1 MSDNMKDY
9 RFDLQKNPKSI
20 IKVIGV
26 GGGGS
31 NAVNHMFSLGIK
43 DVEFVVV
50 NTDAQALKSSPV
62 PLRLQLGANLTEG
75 LGAGANPEQGKNA
88 AIESE
93 DEIRELLA
101 DNTKMVFITAGMGG
115 GTGTGA
121 APVVARVAK
130 ELNIL
135 TVGIVTAPFMFE
147 GRKKMNVA
155 QAGIEALREN
165 CDTVLVI
172 LNDKLREI
180 YGNLAI
186 RTAFSKADDI
196 LSTAARSIA
205 EIITVHQDV
214 NVDFED
220 VKTVM
225 KDAGAAVMGSSTEE
239 GEGRAIRA
247 AGAAISSPLLN
258 NVDIKGAEKIL
269 LSIMSGEDEELSMD
283 ELSEITE
290 YIQEKAGDNA
300 EVIFGQGIDPE
311 LNKAIRVTVIATGF
325 AMDRLEGASNKK
337 IETAKPA
344 EPVSAPAPAPEAS
357 TPAEEVQEEKTMIH
371 LESGKSEKVKEDSVP
386 GGSTF
391 VFSMPKTPAPT
402 PDPEPVSEEKPVA
415 ETPQKSE
422 PTPEPKPAPKR
433 EGLFS
438 FMKPK
443 EESKPEAP
451 KPAQEKIV
459 HDLFEEEEAKKPAAE
474 EETKKE
480 EEPAAP
486 AFANDYYEQMKQKAI
501 QRAHERFEKLKGNR
515 TFNPTPEELKEKMEV
530 PAYQRK
536 NVVLNE
542 PQHSS
547 EPSISKYNLNDDNE
561 ILGNNRFLHDN
572 VD

>member
-9 RFDLQKNPKSI
+9 RFDLHKNPKSI

-31 NAVNHMFSLGIK
+31 NAVNHMFGLGIK

-121 APVVARVAK
+121 APVVARIAK

-147 GRKKMNVA
+147 GKKKMNVA

-269 LSIMSGEDEELSMD
+269 LSIMSGEEEELSMD

-311 LNKAIRVTVIATGF
+311 LGKAIRVTVIATGF
-325 AMDRLEGASNKK
+325 EMDRLAGTKRE
-337 IETAKPA
+337 ETAKAIAAP
-344 EPVSAPAPAPEAS
+344 SPAPVAS
-357 TPAEEVQEEKTMIH
+357 TPVQEVEEEKTVIN
-371 LESGKSEKVKEDSVP
+371 LDSGKSEKVKEEPVAN
-386 GGSTF
+386 GSTF
-391 VFSMPKTPAPT
+391 VFSMPKTPAPS
-402 PDPEPVSEEKPVA
+402 PAPEVKPAA
-415 ETPQKSE
+415 EALKKEE
-422 PTPEPKPAPKR
+422 PTEAPKPAPKK
-433 EGLFS
+433 ESLFS

-443 EESKPEAP
+443 EEVKGEAP

-459 HDLFEEEEAKKPAAE
+459 HDLFEEEDEKKSVE
-474 EETKKE
+474 EPKKE
-480 EEPAAP
+480 EEPATP

-515 TFNPTPEELKEKMEV
+515 AFNPTPEELKEKMEV

-547 EPSISKYNLNDDNE
+547 EPSISKYNLSDDNE

>member
-9 RFDLQKNPKSI
+9 RFELPKNQKSI

-31 NAVNHMFSLGIK
+31 NAVNHMYAQGIK

-75 LGAGANPEQGKNA
+75 LGAGANPEQGRNA
-88 AIESE
+88 ALESQ

-121 APVVARVAK
+121 APVVAKIAK

-147 GRKKMNVA
+147 GKKKMAVA
-155 QAGIEALREN
+155 QAGIESLREN

-196 LSTAARSIA
+196 LTTAAKSIA
-205 EIITVHQDV
+205 EIITIHQDV

-220 VKTVM
+220 VKAVM

-258 NVDIKGAEKIL
+258 NVDIKGAKKIL
-269 LSIMSGEDEELSMD
+269 LSIMSGEEEELSMD

-290 YIQEKAGDNA
+290 YIQEKAGENA
-300 EVIFGQGIDPE
+300 ELIFGQGIDQE
-311 LNKAIRVTVIATGF
+311 LGKAIRVTVIATGF
-325 AMDRLEGASNKK
+325 EMDKLSEKTRDSEISTSVSVFANPSANTPIANPEMEKTVINLDSGKSQKVKEEPISGGATFTFNIPKAPTTASMKP
-337 IETAKPA
+337 IED
-344 EPVSAPAPAPEAS
+344 EHEEFVFRVNPVHEDHVVAS
-357 TPAEEVQEEKTMIH
+357 HEIEQEEKIVFK
-371 LESGKSEKVKEDSVP
+371 LEDVSEKKSEVL
-386 GGSTF
+386 
-391 VFSMPKTPAPT
+391 PKKT
-402 PDPEPVSEEKPVA
+402 EPV
-415 ETPQKSE
+415 PQ
-422 PTPEPKPAPKR
+422 
-433 EGLFS
+433 L
-438 FMKPK
+438 
-443 EESKPEAP
+443 
-451 KPAQEKIV
+451 
-459 HDLFEEEEAKKPAAE
+459 
-474 EETKKE
+474 
-480 EEPAAP
+480 
-486 AFANDYYEQMKQKAI
+486 FANDYYEQMKQKAI

-515 TFNPTPEELKEKMEV
+515 AFNPSPEELKEKMTV

-536 NVVLNE
+536 NIVLNE

-547 EPSISKYNLNDDNE
+547 EPSISKYNLSDENE

>member
-9 RFDLQKNPKSI
+9 RFDLPKNQKSI

-31 NAVNHMFSLGIK
+31 NAVNHMYGLGIK

-75 LGAGANPEQGKNA
+75 LGAGANPEQGKCA
-88 AIESE
+88 ALESE
-93 DEIRELLA
+93 EEIRELLA

-121 APVVARVAK
+121 APIVAKIAK

-147 GRKKMNVA
+147 GKKKMAVA
-155 QAGIEALREN
+155 QAGIESLREN

-205 EIITVHQDV
+205 EIITIHQDV

-225 KDAGAAVMGSSTEE
+225 KDAGAAVMGSATEE

-247 AGAAISSPLLN
+247 AGSAISSPLLN
-258 NVDIKGAEKIL
+258 NVDIKGAQKIL
-269 LSIMSGEDEELSMD
+269 LSIMSGEEEELSMD
-283 ELSEITE
+283 ELSDITE

-311 LNKAIRVTVIATGF
+311 LGRAIRVTVIATGF
-325 AMDRLEGASNKK
+325 EMDRLANVPRT
-337 IETAKPA
+337 TATA
-344 EPVSAPAPAPEAS
+344 APVSAFFNPVTPTPVPSPAPEQ
-357 TPAEEVQEEKTMIH
+357 VKTVID
-371 LESGKSEKVKEDSVP
+371 LDSGKSAQVKEEP
-386 GGSTF
+386 LAEGTTF
-391 VFSMPKTPAPT
+391 TFTFPKTPVAVAT
-402 PDPEPVSEEKPVA
+402 PDLAQEK
-415 ETPQKSE
+415 ED
-422 PTPEPKPAPKR
+422 
-433 EGLFS
+433 LFS
-438 FMKPK
+438 FDIQPV
-443 EESKPEAP
+443 EEGPVLEEPIEAE
-451 KPAQEKIV
+451 EKIV
-459 HDLFEEEEAKKPAAE
+459 HELYQEPTAAPM
-474 EETKKE
+474 ET
-480 EEPAAP
+480 EEPQQPIAP
-486 AFANDYYEQMKQKAI
+486 AFATDYYEQMKMKAI
-501 QRAHERFEKLKGNR
+501 QRAHERFEKLKGGR
-515 TFNPTPEELKEKMEV
+515 ALTTASDDLTEKMVV

-536 NVVLNE
+536 NVILNE

-547 EPSISKYNLNDDNE
+547 ESNLSRFNLNEENE

>member
-1 MSDNMKDY
+1 MKDY
-9 RFDLQKNPKSI
+9 RFDLPKNSKSI

-31 NAVNHMFSLGIK
+31 NAVNHMFSQGIK

-88 AIESE
+88 ALESE
-93 DEIRELLA
+93 AEIRELLA

-121 APVVARVAK
+121 APVVARIAK

-147 GRKKMNVA
+147 GKKKMNVA
-155 QAGIEALREN
+155 QQGIESLREN

-205 EIITVHQDV
+205 EIITIHQDV

-225 KDAGAAVMGSSTEE
+225 KNAGAAVMGSSTEE

-258 NVDIKGAEKIL
+258 NVDIRGAEKIL

-300 EVIFGQGIDPE
+300 EVIFGQGIDPD
-311 LNKAIRVTVIATGF
+311 LGKGIRVTVIATGF
-325 AMDRLEGASNKK
+325 EMDRLAG
-337 IETAKPA
+337 TARKEMLKA
-344 EPVSAPAPAPEAS
+344 AQPAPTFTLPEFKAPVDE
-357 TPAEEVQEEKTMIH
+357 PQVEKTLIN
-371 LESGKSEKVKEDSVP
+371 LNSGKSKIVKEEAIDED
-386 GGSTF
+386 STF
-391 VFSMPKTPAPT
+391 VFSFPKAMN
-402 PDPEPVSEEKPVA
+402 
-415 ETPQKSE
+415 
-422 PTPEPKPAPKR
+422 PKPAMTPEVETPK
-433 EGLFS
+433 EKAFS
-438 FMKPK
+438 FEVKK
-443 EESKPEAP
+443 EKIEEA
-451 KPAQEKIV
+451 AEKIV
-459 HDLFEEEEAKKPAAE
+459 HDLFEE
-474 EETKKE
+474 KE
-480 EEPAAP
+480 EEQKPAEKLEKVNEP
-486 AFANDYYEQMKQKAI
+486 ATMGFANDYYEQMKQKAI

-515 TFNPTPEELKEKMEV
+515 TFNPTPDELKEKLEV

-547 EPSISKYNLNDDNE
+547 EPSISKYNLSDENE

>member
-9 RFDLQKNPKSI
+9 RFDLPKNSKSI

-75 LGAGANPEQGKNA
+75 LGAGANPEQGRNA
-88 AIESE
+88 ALESE

-121 APVVARVAK
+121 APVVARIAR

-147 GRKKMNVA
+147 GKKKMNVA
-155 QAGIEALREN
+155 QQGIESLREN

-269 LSIMSGEDEELSMD
+269 LSIMSGEEEELSMD

-311 LNKAIRVTVIATGF
+311 LGKAIRVTVIATGF
-325 AMDRLEGASNKK
+325 EMDRLSGSSAR
-337 IETAKPA
+337 PA
-344 EPVSAPAPAPEAS
+344 TTTTKQVTSAF
-357 TPAEEVQEEKTMIH
+357 TPGTPRHIMLKESLDEKTLIN
-371 LESGKSEKVKEDSVP
+371 LNSGKSEKVKEDMVEE
-386 GGSTF
+386 GSSF
-391 VFSMPKTPAPT
+391 AFSFPKSFAPK
-402 PDPEPVSEEKPVA
+402 PIPVSETPVEKI
-415 ETPQKSE
+415 EEK
-422 PTPEPKPAPKR
+422 
-433 EGLFS
+433 
-438 FMKPK
+438 K
-443 EESKPEAP
+443 EEVNQQFIFP
-451 KPAQEKIV
+451 EKIV
-459 HDLFEEEEAKKPAAE
+459 HSLVSESGEEKGVAPNKKV
-474 EETKKE
+474 
-480 EEPAAP
+480 EPAAP
-486 AFANDYYEQMKQKAI
+486 ALANDYYEQMKQKAI
-501 QRAHERFEKLKGNR
+501 QRAHERFEKLKGSRNL
-515 TFNPTPEELKEKMEV
+515 NPTAEELKEKLEV

-542 PQHSS
+542 AQHSS
-547 EPSISKYNLNDDNE
+547 EPSISKYNLSDDNE

>member
-1 MSDNMKDY
+1 MKDY
-9 RFDLQKNPKSI
+9 RFDLPRNQKSI

-31 NAVNHMFSLGIK
+31 NAVNHMYSMGIK

-75 LGAGANPEQGKNA
+75 LGAGANPEQGKSA
-88 AIESE
+88 ALESQ

-121 APVVARVAK
+121 APVIAKIARD
-130 ELNIL
+130 LNIL

-147 GRKKMNVA
+147 GKKKMAVA

-186 RTAFSKADDI
+186 RTAFGKADDI
-196 LSTAARSIA
+196 LTTAAKSIA
-205 EIITVHQDV
+205 EIITIHQDV

-300 EVIFGQGIDPE
+300 EVIFGQGIDPD
-311 LNKAIRVTVIATGF
+311 LGKAIRVTVIATGF
-325 AMDRLEGASNKK
+325 EMDRLSGVPR
-337 IETAKPA
+337 KPK
-344 EPVSAPAPAPEAS
+344 VTVAPMAFPPAIPFMVTPEA
-357 TPAEEVQEEKTMIH
+357 EQEVVKTLIN
-371 LESGKSEKVKEDSVP
+371 LESGKSQKVTEDSISH
-386 GGSTF
+386 GATF
-391 VFSMPKTPAPT
+391 VFSLPKTPIANPT
-402 PDPEPVSEEKPVA
+402 PQEAPKADSFSFDIKPIEESRPVA
-415 ETPQKSE
+415 EPVAEPSE
-422 PTPEPKPAPKR
+422 R
-433 EGLFS
+433 
-438 FMKPK
+438 
-443 EESKPEAP
+443 
-451 KPAQEKIV
+451 IV
-459 HDLFEEEEAKKPAAE
+459 HNLFEEEGDKKVAKLP
-474 EETKKE
+474 KE
-480 EEPAAP
+480 SEPAVP

-501 QRAHERFEKLKGNR
+501 QRAHERFEKLKGGR
-515 TFNPTPEELKEKMEV
+515 QVNPTHEELKEKMDV

-536 NVVLNE
+536 QVVLQE

-547 EPSISKYNLNDDNE
+547 EPSISKYNLSDENE

>member
-9 RFDLQKNPKSI
+9 RFDLPKNQKSI

-31 NAVNHMFSLGIK
+31 NAVNHMYGLGIK

-75 LGAGANPEQGKNA
+75 LGAGANPEQGKCA
-88 AIESE
+88 ALESE
-93 DEIRELLA
+93 EEIRELLA

-121 APVVARVAK
+121 APIVAKIAK

-147 GRKKMNVA
+147 GKKKMAVA
-155 QAGIEALREN
+155 QAGIESLREN

-205 EIITVHQDV
+205 EIITIHQDV

-225 KDAGAAVMGSSTEE
+225 KDAGAAVMGSATEE

-247 AGAAISSPLLN
+247 AGSAISSPLLN
-258 NVDIKGAEKIL
+258 NVDIKGAQKIL
-269 LSIMSGEDEELSMD
+269 LSIMSGEEEELSMD
-283 ELSEITE
+283 ELSDITE

-311 LNKAIRVTVIATGF
+311 LGRAIRVTVIATGF
-325 AMDRLEGASNKK
+325 EMDRLANVPLTK
-337 IETAKPA
+337 ETTA
-344 EPVSAPAPAPEAS
+344 PVSAFSTPVAAAPVPTPAPAPEQ
-357 TPAEEVQEEKTMIH
+357 VKTVID
-371 LESGKSEKVKEDSVP
+371 LDSGKSAQVKEEP
-386 GGSTF
+386 IAEGSTF
-391 VFSMPKTPAPT
+391 TFSFPKAPVAVVTPVV
-402 PDPEPVSEEKPVA
+402 EEEEKEELFSFDLQPVA
-415 ETPQKSE
+415 E
-422 PTPEPKPAPKR
+422 APVV
-433 EGLFS
+433 
-438 FMKPK
+438 
-443 EESKPEAP
+443 EESQQVE
-451 KPAQEKIV
+451 EKVV
-459 HDLFEEEEAKKPAAE
+459 HDLYQEEEAPVA
-474 EETKKE
+474 
-480 EEPAAP
+480 AAP
-486 AFANDYYEQMKQKAI
+486 VESDEPQQPSAPVFATDYYEQMKMKAI
-501 QRAHERFEKLKGNR
+501 QRAHERFEKLKGGR
-515 TFNPTPEELKEKMEV
+515 ALTTASDDLTEKMVV

-536 NVVLNE
+536 NVILNE

-547 EPSISKYNLNDDNE
+547 ESSLSRFNLNEENE

>member
-9 RFDLQKNPKSI
+9 RFDLPKNQKSI

-31 NAVNHMFSLGIK
+31 NAVNHMYNQGIK

-88 AIESE
+88 ALESQE
-93 DEIRELLA
+93 EIRELLA

-121 APVVARVAK
+121 APVLAKIAK

-147 GRKKMNVA
+147 GRKKMAVA

-186 RTAFSKADDI
+186 RTAFGKADDI
-196 LSTAARSIA
+196 LTTAAKSIA
-205 EIITVHQDV
+205 EIITIHQDV

-311 LNKAIRVTVIATGF
+311 LGKAIRVTVIATGF
-325 AMDRLEGASNKK
+325 EMDKLDGTPA
-337 IETAKPA
+337 AKPKA
-344 EPVSAPAPAPEAS
+344 QIEPTPAPVVKDIKP
-357 TPAEEVQEEKTMIH
+357 TEEEDELKTVIN
-371 LESGKSEKVKEDSVP
+371 LESGKSEKVKEEP
-386 GGSTF
+386 IAGSTF
-391 VFSMPKTPAPT
+391 VFSKPNKPVEEPK
-402 PDPEPVSEEKPVA
+402 EEEKEEPRQ
-415 ETPQKSE
+415 ETFRFDLPKA
-422 PTPEPKPAPKR
+422 TPEQ
-433 EGLFS
+433 
-438 FMKPK
+438 PK
-443 EESKPEAP
+443 EEST
-451 KPAQEKIV
+451 PASERIV
-459 HDLFEEEEAKKPAAE
+459 HDLYEEEDEPKNEVKAE
-474 EETKKE
+474 EENAD
-480 EEPAAP
+480 PAKP
-486 AFANDYYEQMKQKAI
+486 VYANDFYEQMKQK
-501 QRAHERFEKLKGNR
+501 
-515 TFNPTPEELKEKMEV
+515 
-530 PAYQRK
+530 
-536 NVVLNE
+536 
-542 PQHSS
+542 
-547 EPSISKYNLNDDNE
+547 
-561 ILGNNRFLHDN
+561 
-572 VD
+572 

>member
-1 MSDNMKDY
+1 MKDY
-9 RFDLQKNPKSI
+9 RFELQKNPKSI

-31 NAVNHMFSLGIK
+31 NAVNHMFGLGIK

-88 AIESE
+88 ALESE
-93 DEIRELLA
+93 NEIRELLA

-121 APVVARVAK
+121 APVVARIAK

-225 KDAGAAVMGSSTEE
+225 KNAGAAVMGSSTEE

-300 EVIFGQGIDPE
+300 EVIFGQGIDPD
-311 LNKAIRVTVIATGF
+311 LGKAIRVTVIATGF
-325 AMDRLEGASNKK
+325 EMDRLAGTNKK
-337 IETAKPA
+337 EPEKEIADASPVPVA
-344 EPVSAPAPAPEAS
+344 EVSQSQGE
-357 TPAEEVQEEKTMIH
+357 EEKTVIH
-371 LESGKSEKVKEDSVP
+371 LESGKSRKVIEDNVSN
-386 GGSTF
+386 GSTF
-391 VFSMPKTPAPT
+391 VFEMPKVPTPTPAREIKT
-402 PDPEPVSEEKPVA
+402 EVRVENKMEEKVA
-415 ETPQKSE
+415 PKKASFSFLKNEE
-422 PTPEPKPAPKR
+422 EPKKEEAPKA
-433 EGLFS
+433 
-438 FMKPK
+438 
-443 EESKPEAP
+443 EAP
-451 KPAQEKIV
+451 KPIV
-459 HDLFEEEEAKKPAAE
+459 HELFTEEEKKSTPRTE
-474 EETKKE
+474 KSE
-480 EEPAAP
+480 EEPAST
-486 AFANDYYEQMKQKAI
+486 AFANDYYEEMKKKAI
-501 QRAHERFEKLKGNR
+501 QRAHERFEKLKVNR
-515 TFNPTPEELKEKMEV
+515 SYNPSHEDLKEKLDT

-542 PQHSS
+542 PKHSS
-547 EPSISKYNLNDDNE
+547 ESTLSKYNVNDDNE

>member
-9 RFDLQKNPKSI
+9 RFDLHKNPKSI

-31 NAVNHMFSLGIK
+31 NAVNHMFGLGIK

-147 GRKKMNVA
+147 GKKKMNVA

-311 LNKAIRVTVIATGF
+311 LGKAIRVTVIATGF
-325 AMDRLEGASNKK
+325 QMDRLAGTKRE
-337 IETAKPA
+337 ETAKAIAAPS
-344 EPVSAPAPAPEAS
+344 PVPAPS
-357 TPAEEVQEEKTMIH
+357 TPVQEVEEEKTVIN
-371 LESGKSEKVKEDSVP
+371 LDSGKSEKVKEEPVAN
-386 GGSTF
+386 GSTF

-402 PDPEPVSEEKPVA
+402 PTPSPEVKPVA
-415 ETPQKSE
+415 ETPKREE
-422 PTPEPKPAPKR
+422 PIEAPKPAPKK
-433 EGLFS
+433 ESLFS

-443 EESKPEAP
+443 EEVKAEAP
-451 KPAQEKIV
+451 KPTQEKIV
-459 HDLFEEEEAKKPAAE
+459 HDLFEEEEEKKTVE
-474 EETKKE
+474 EPKKE
-480 EEPAAP
+480 EPATP

-515 TFNPTPEELKEKMEV
+515 AFNPTPEELKEKMEV

-536 NVVLNE
+536 NVILNE

-547 EPSISKYNLNDDNE
+547 EPSISKYNLSDDNE

>member
-9 RFDLQKNPKSI
+9 RFDLPKNQKSI

-31 NAVNHMFSLGIK
+31 NAVNHMYGLGIK

-75 LGAGANPEQGKNA
+75 LGAGANPEQGKCA
-88 AIESE
+88 ALESE

-121 APVVARVAK
+121 APIVAKIAK

-147 GRKKMNVA
+147 GKKKMAVA
-155 QAGIEALREN
+155 QAGIESLREN

-205 EIITVHQDV
+205 EIITIHQDV

-225 KDAGAAVMGSSTEE
+225 KDAGAAVMGSATEE

-247 AGAAISSPLLN
+247 AGSAISSPLLN
-258 NVDIKGAEKIL
+258 NVDIKGAQKIL
-269 LSIMSGEDEELSMD
+269 LSIMSGEEEELSMD
-283 ELSEITE
+283 ELSDITE

-311 LNKAIRVTVIATGF
+311 LGRAIRVTVIATGF
-325 AMDRLEGASNKK
+325 EMDRLANVP
-337 IETAKPA
+337 ITTATSA
-344 EPVSAPAPAPEAS
+344 PVSAFSTPVVPVPAPTPAPAPEQ
-357 TPAEEVQEEKTMIH
+357 VKTVID
-371 LESGKSEKVKEDSVP
+371 LDSGKSAQVIEEP
-386 GGSTF
+386 MAEGTTF
-391 VFSMPKTPAPT
+391 TFTFPKTPVAVEIPVIAEEEKEEVFSFEIQPVNET
-402 PDPEPVSEEKPVA
+402 FLMEEPVEE
-415 ETPQKSE
+415 
-422 PTPEPKPAPKR
+422 
-433 EGLFS
+433 
-438 FMKPK
+438 
-443 EESKPEAP
+443 
-451 KPAQEKIV
+451 EKIV
-459 HDLFEEEEAKKPAAE
+459 HNLYQEQPVSAAPSA
-474 EETKKE
+474 
-480 EEPAAP
+480 EPADSHEP
-486 AFANDYYEQMKQKAI
+486 TPPVFANDYYEQMKMKAI
-501 QRAHERFEKLKGNR
+501 QRAHERFEKLKGGR
-515 TFNPTPEELKEKMEV
+515 ALTTASDDLSEQMGV

-536 NVVLNE
+536 NVILNE

-547 EPSISKYNLNDDNE
+547 ESGLSKFNLNEENE

>member
-9 RFDLQKNPKSI
+9 RFDIPKNQKSI

-31 NAVNHMFSLGIK
+31 NAVNHMYGLGIK

-75 LGAGANPEQGKNA
+75 LGAGANPEQGRFA
-88 AIESE
+88 ALESE
-93 DEIRELLA
+93 VEIRELLA

-121 APVVARVAK
+121 APVVAKIAK
-130 ELNIL
+130 DLNIL

-147 GRKKMNVA
+147 GKKKMAVA
-155 QAGIEALREN
+155 QAGIESLREN

-196 LSTAARSIA
+196 LSTAARAIA
-205 EIITVHQDV
+205 EIITIHQDV

-247 AGAAISSPLLN
+247 AEAAISSPLLN
-258 NVDIKGAEKIL
+258 NVDIKGAQKIL
-269 LSIMSGEDEELSMD
+269 LSIMSGEEEELSMD

-300 EVIFGQGIDPE
+300 DVIFGQGIDPE
-311 LNKAIRVTVIATGF
+311 LGKAIRVTIIATGF
-325 AMDRLEGASNKK
+325 
-337 IETAKPA
+337 ETDKLSPAAKPLVEA
-344 EPVSAPAPAPEAS
+344 APVAVVAPPIQVVPEPVAVFTPTFEATPEPTAAPVAPQF
-357 TPAEEVQEEKTMIH
+357 VKTVID
-371 LESGKSEKVKEDSVP
+371 LDSGKSEQVIEEP
-386 GGSTF
+386 LAGGSTF
-391 VFSMPKTPAPT
+391 TFTLPKAPVAVVA
-402 PDPEPVSEEKPVA
+402 PIVEEEKIEEFVFAFQPFEEASVEVVA
-415 ETPQKSE
+415 VN
-422 PTPEPKPAPKR
+422 
-433 EGLFS
+433 
-438 FMKPK
+438 
-443 EESKPEAP
+443 EEAVAVIEE
-451 KPAQEKIV
+451 EKIV
-459 HDLFEEEEAKKPAAE
+459 HELFRETEVTAATAE
-474 EETKKE
+474 EPKQ
-480 EEPAAP
+480 PVAP
-486 AFANDYYEQMKQKAI
+486 AFATDYYEQMKLKAI
-501 QRAHERFEKLKGNR
+501 QRAHERFEKLKGGR
-515 TFNPTPEELKEKMEV
+515 ALSPSTEELNEKMAV
-530 PAYQRK
+530 PAYLRK

-547 EPSISKYNLNDDNE
+547 ESAISKFNLSEDNE

>member
-1 MSDNMKDY
+1 MKDY
-9 RFDLQKNPKSI
+9 RFDLPKNQKSI

-31 NAVNHMFSLGIK
+31 NAVNHMYGLGIK

-75 LGAGANPEQGKNA
+75 LGAGANPEQGRCA
-88 AIESE
+88 ALESE
-93 DEIRELLA
+93 EEIRELLA

-121 APVVARVAK
+121 APIVAKIAK

-147 GRKKMNVA
+147 GKKKMAVA
-155 QAGIEALREN
+155 QAGIESLREN

-205 EIITVHQDV
+205 EIITIHQDV

-225 KDAGAAVMGSSTEE
+225 KDAGAAVMGSATEE

-247 AGAAISSPLLN
+247 AGSAISSPLLN
-258 NVDIKGAEKIL
+258 NVDIKGAQKIL
-269 LSIMSGEDEELSMD
+269 LSIMSGEEEELSMD
-283 ELSEITE
+283 ELSDITE

-311 LNKAIRVTVIATGF
+311 LGRAIRVTVIATGF
-325 AMDRLEGASNKK
+325 EMDRLANVPLT
-337 IETAKPA
+337 TATTA
-344 EPVSAPAPAPEAS
+344 PVSAFSTPVAAPAPTPAPAPEQ
-357 TPAEEVQEEKTMIH
+357 VKTVID
-371 LESGKSEKVKEDSVP
+371 LDSGKSAQVKEEP
-386 GGSTF
+386 IAEGSTF
-391 VFSMPKTPAPT
+391 TFSFPKAPVAVVTPVV
-402 PDPEPVSEEKPVA
+402 EEEEKEELFSFDFQPVA
-415 ETPQKSE
+415 EAPVVEEPQQV
-422 PTPEPKPAPKR
+422 
-433 EGLFS
+433 
-438 FMKPK
+438 
-443 EESKPEAP
+443 EEKV
-451 KPAQEKIV
+451 V
-459 HDLFEEEEAKKPAAE
+459 HNLYQEEEAPVA
-474 EETKKE
+474 
-480 EEPAAP
+480 AAP
-486 AFANDYYEQMKQKAI
+486 VESDELQQPSAPVFATDYYEQMKMKAI
-501 QRAHERFEKLKGNR
+501 QRAHERFEKLKGGR
-515 TFNPTPEELKEKMEV
+515 ALTTASDDLTEKMEV

-536 NVVLNE
+536 NVILNE

-547 EPSISKYNLNDDNE
+547 ESSLSRFNLNEENE

>member
-9 RFDLQKNPKSI
+9 RFDLPKNQKSI

-31 NAVNHMFSLGIK
+31 NAVNHMYGLGIK

-75 LGAGANPEQGKNA
+75 LGAGANPEQGRSA
-88 AIESE
+88 ALESE
-93 DEIRELLA
+93 EEIRELLA

-121 APVVARVAK
+121 APIVARIAK

-147 GRKKMNVA
+147 GKKKMAVA
-155 QAGIEALREN
+155 QAGIESLREN

-205 EIITVHQDV
+205 EIITIHQDV

-225 KDAGAAVMGSSTEE
+225 KDAGAAVMGSATEE

-258 NVDIKGAEKIL
+258 NVDIKGAQKIL

-283 ELSEITE
+283 ELSDITE

-311 LNKAIRVTVIATGF
+311 LGSAIRVTVIATGF
-325 AMDRLEGASNKK
+325 EMDRLSVPPRTSSDA
-337 IETAKPA
+337 A
-344 EPVSAPAPAPEAS
+344 PVSAFASPAPVANEALAPSPE
-357 TPAEEVQEEKTMIH
+357 QIKTVIN
-371 LESGKSEKVKEDSVP
+371 LDSGKSEQVREEPIAGGTSFSFSFPKAPVVVTTPTNEDEKVEEEEFSFEIQPVME
-386 GGSTF
+386 GSI
-391 VFSMPKTPAPT
+391 
-402 PDPEPVSEEKPVA
+402 PVSAAPIVEDETVEE
-415 ETPQKSE
+415 
-422 PTPEPKPAPKR
+422 
-433 EGLFS
+433 
-438 FMKPK
+438 
-443 EESKPEAP
+443 
-451 KPAQEKIV
+451 EKIV
-459 HDLFEEEEAKKPAAE
+459 HNLYEEHEAPVTSNTLVQE
-474 EETKKE
+474 Q
-480 EEPAAP
+480 PVAP
-486 AFANDYYEQMKQKAI
+486 VFGNDYYEQMKLRAI
-501 QRAHERFEKLKGNR
+501 QRAHERFEKLKGGR
-515 TFNPTPEELKEKMEV
+515 SLPTASDDLTEKMEV

-547 EPSISKYNLNDDNE
+547 ESTLSRFNLNEENE

>member
-9 RFDLQKNPKSI
+9 RFDLPKNQKSI

-31 NAVNHMFSLGIK
+31 NAVNHMYSQGIK

-75 LGAGANPEQGKNA
+75 LGAGANPEQGRNA
-88 AIESE
+88 ALESHE
-93 DEIRELLA
+93 EIRELLA

-121 APVVARVAK
+121 APVVAKIAK

-147 GRKKMNVA
+147 GKKKMAVA
-155 QAGIEALREN
+155 QAGIESLREN

-196 LSTAARSIA
+196 LTTAAKSIA
-205 EIITVHQDV
+205 EIITIHQDV

-225 KDAGAAVMGSSTEE
+225 KDAGAAVMGSATEE

-247 AGAAISSPLLN
+247 AGSAISSPLLN
-258 NVDIKGAEKIL
+258 NVDIKGAQKIL
-269 LSIMSGEDEELSMD
+269 LSIMSGEEEELSMD

-311 LNKAIRVTVIATGF
+311 LGKAIRVTVIATGF
-325 AMDRLEGASNKK
+325 EMDKLSDKAVKKVDSAPISAFASPVANTPVATPEVVKTVINLDSGK
-337 IETAKPA
+337 AQQVKEEPIAGGSTFTFSIPKA
-344 EPVSAPAPAPEAS
+344 PVSAPSIPKIM
-357 TPAEEVQEEKTMIH
+357 EEESEE
-371 LESGKSEKVKEDSVP
+371 
-386 GGSTF
+386 
-391 VFSMPKTPAPT
+391 FSFSIKPI
-402 PDPEPVSEEKPVA
+402 VEEKPI
-415 ETPQKSE
+415 
-422 PTPEPKPAPKR
+422 EPKV
-433 EGLFS
+433 
-438 FMKPK
+438 
-443 EESKPEAP
+443 EEV
-451 KPAQEKIV
+451 EKIV
-459 HDLFEEEEAKKPAAE
+459 HNLYDESEKKTEKLPQE
-474 EETKKE
+474 SQ
-480 EEPAAP
+480 PAAP
-486 AFANDYYEQMKQKAI
+486 VFANDYYEQMKQKAI

-515 TFNPTPEELKEKMEV
+515 VFNATPEEMKEKMNV

-547 EPSISKYNLNDDNE
+547 EPAISKYNLSEENE

>member
-1 MSDNMKDY
+1 MKDY
-9 RFDLQKNPKSI
+9 RFDLPKNQKSI

-31 NAVNHMFSLGIK
+31 NAVNHMYAQGIK

-75 LGAGANPEQGKNA
+75 LGAGANPEQGRNA
-88 AIESE
+88 ALESQ

-121 APVVARVAK
+121 APIVAK
-130 ELNIL
+130 IAKDLNIL

-147 GRKKMNVA
+147 GKKKMAVA
-155 QAGIEALREN
+155 QAGIESLREN

-196 LSTAARSIA
+196 LTTAAKSIA
-205 EIITVHQDV
+205 EIITIHQDV

-225 KDAGAAVMGSSTEE
+225 KEAGAAVMGSSTEE

-258 NVDIKGAEKIL
+258 NVDIKGAQKIL

-311 LNKAIRVTVIATGF
+311 LGKAIRVTVIATGF
-325 AMDRLEGASNKK
+325 EMDKLTEKTRNK
-337 IETAKPA
+337 ELSA
-344 EPVSAPAPAPEAS
+344 PVSAFANPIANTPIAS
-357 TPAEEVQEEKTMIH
+357 SEMVKTVIN
-371 LESGKSEKVKEDSVP
+371 LDSGKSQKVKEEPIS

-391 VFSMPKTPAPT
+391 TFSLPKAPAAAPM
-402 PDPEPVSEEKPVA
+402 KPV
-415 ETPQKSE
+415 EDENEEYVFHVNPIQ
-422 PTPEPKPAPKR
+422 
-433 EGLFS
+433 EG
-438 FMKPK
+438 KT
-443 EESKPEAP
+443 ESNQDTEKV
-451 KPAQEKIV
+451 EKIV
-459 HDLFEEEEAKKPAAE
+459 FKLEDESEKKTEVMPQE
-474 EETKKE
+474 S
-480 EEPAAP
+480 EPVLQL
-486 AFANDYYEQMKQKAI
+486 FANDYYEQMKQKAI

-515 TFNPTPEELKEKMEV
+515 AFNPSAEELKEKMNV

-547 EPSISKYNLNDDNE
+547 ESETSKYNLSDENE

>member
-1 MSDNMKDY
+1 MKDY
-9 RFDLQKNPKSI
+9 RFDLPKNQKSI

-31 NAVNHMFSLGIK
+31 NAVNHMYGLGIK

-75 LGAGANPEQGKNA
+75 LGAGANPEQGKCA
-88 AIESE
+88 ALESE
-93 DEIRELLA
+93 EEIRELLA

-121 APVVARVAK
+121 APIVAKIAK

-147 GRKKMNVA
+147 GKKKMAVA
-155 QAGIEALREN
+155 QAGIESLREN

-205 EIITVHQDV
+205 EIITIHQDV

-225 KDAGAAVMGSSTEE
+225 KDAGAAVMGSATEE

-247 AGAAISSPLLN
+247 AGSAISSPLLN
-258 NVDIKGAEKIL
+258 NVDIKGAQKIL

-283 ELSEITE
+283 ELSDITE

-311 LNKAIRVTVIATGF
+311 LGRAIRVTVIATGF
-325 AMDRLEGASNKK
+325 EMDRLANVPKTSPN
-337 IETAKPA
+337 AA
-344 EPVSAPAPAPEAS
+344 PVSAFSTPVAAVPSLAPAPEQ
-357 TPAEEVQEEKTMIH
+357 VKTVID
-371 LESGKSEKVKEDSVP
+371 LDSGKSAQVKEEP
-386 GGSTF
+386 IAEGSTF
-391 VFSMPKTPAPT
+391 TFTFPKAPALVTPVEEEVKEEVFSF
-402 PDPEPVSEEKPVA
+402 EIQPVA
-415 ETPQKSE
+415 EAPVMEEPQ
-422 PTPEPKPAPKR
+422 A
-433 EGLFS
+433 
-438 FMKPK
+438 
-443 EESKPEAP
+443 EEKVVLNLYQEPEAP
-451 KPAQEKIV
+451 VA
-459 HDLFEEEEAKKPAAE
+459 AAE
-474 EETKKE
+474 PLEQLQPT
-480 EEPAAP
+480 AP
-486 AFANDYYEQMKQKAI
+486 LFATDYYEQMKMKAI
-501 QRAHERFEKLKGNR
+501 QRAHERFEKLKGGR
-515 TFNPTPEELKEKMEV
+515 ALTTASDDLTEKMVV

-536 NVVLNE
+536 NVILNE

-547 EPSISKYNLNDDNE
+547 TSSLSKFNLNEENE

>member
-9 RFDLQKNPKSI
+9 RFDLPKNQKSI

-31 NAVNHMFSLGIK
+31 NAVNHMYGLGIK

-75 LGAGANPEQGKNA
+75 LGAGANPEQGRFA
-88 AIESE
+88 ALESE
-93 DEIRELLA
+93 EEIRELLA

-121 APVVARVAK
+121 APVVAKIAK
-130 ELNIL
+130 DLNIL

-147 GRKKMNVA
+147 GKKKMAVA
-155 QAGIEALREN
+155 QAGIESLRET

-205 EIITVHQDV
+205 EIITIHQDV

-225 KDAGAAVMGSSTEE
+225 KDAGAAVMGSATEE

-258 NVDIKGAEKIL
+258 NVDIKGAQKIL
-269 LSIMSGEDEELSMD
+269 LSIMSGEEEELSMD
-283 ELSEITE
+283 ELSDITE

-300 EVIFGQGIDPE
+300 DVIFGQGIDPE
-311 LNKAIRVTVIATGF
+311 LGKAIRVTVIATGF
-325 AMDRLEGASNKK
+325 EMDKLA
-337 IETAKPA
+337 TAPKSMVA
-344 EPVSAPAPAPEAS
+344 AAPVSTFTAPVQAAPAPAPAP
-357 TPAEEVQEEKTMIH
+357 TAPVAPQLMKTVID
-371 LESGKSEKVKEDSVP
+371 LDSGKSEQVREEPLAGGATFTFTLPKASVTVAAPMEEVEKEEA
-386 GGSTF
+386 F
-391 VFSMPKTPAPT
+391 VFAIQPL
-402 PDPEPVSEEKPVA
+402 D
-415 ETPQKSE
+415 
-422 PTPEPKPAPKR
+422 
-433 EGLFS
+433 
-438 FMKPK
+438 
-443 EESKPEAP
+443 EAP
-451 KPAQEKIV
+451 EVIAPVMEEEKIV
-459 HDLFEEEEAKKPAAE
+459 HNLFQEAEPVTASI
-474 EETKKE
+474 EETQQ
-480 EEPAAP
+480 PVAP
-486 AFANDYYEQMKQKAI
+486 AFATDYYEQMKLKAI
-501 QRAHERFEKLKGNR
+501 QRAHERFEKLKGGR
-515 TFNPTPEELKEKMEV
+515 AGSPSPEELNEKMAV

-547 EPSISKYNLNDDNE
+547 ESAISKFNLSEDNE

>member
-1 MSDNMKDY
+1 MSDQMKDY
-9 RFDLQKNPKSI
+9 RFELPRNQKSI

-31 NAVNHMFSLGIK
+31 NAVNHMYSMGIK

-88 AIESE
+88 ALESQ

-121 APVVARVAK
+121 APVIAKIARD
-130 ELNIL
+130 LNIL

-147 GRKKMNVA
+147 GKKKMAVA
-155 QAGIEALREN
+155 QTGIEALREN

-186 RTAFSKADDI
+186 RTAFGKADDV
-196 LSTAARSIA
+196 LTTAAKSIA
-205 EIITVHQDV
+205 EIITIHQDV

-247 AGAAISSPLLN
+247 ADAAISSPLLN
-258 NVDIKGAEKIL
+258 NIDIKGAEKIL
-269 LSIMSGEDEELSMD
+269 LSIMSGEEEELSMD

-311 LNKAIRVTVIATGF
+311 LGKAIRVTVIATGF
-325 AMDRLEGASNKK
+325 EMDRLSGQSRKQVDPITDNTAQISVAPINTETESNAVKTV
-337 IETAKPA
+337 IDLDSGRTAKITEDTIAGTENFEFAQPKITLANNQDQERAKEDMPKVPTFSFAQKPA
-344 EPVSAPAPAPEAS
+344 TEAKPTPKPSERIVLNLFDEPVAKA
-357 TPAEEVQEEKTMIH
+357 TPPIQ
-371 LESGKSEKVKEDSVP
+371 
-386 GGSTF
+386 
-391 VFSMPKTPAPT
+391 
-402 PDPEPVSEEKPVA
+402 
-415 ETPQKSE
+415 Q
-422 PTPEPKPAPKR
+422 
-433 EGLFS
+433 
-438 FMKPK
+438 K
-443 EESKPEAP
+443 EEQTSNPS
-451 KPAQEKIV
+451 
-459 HDLFEEEEAKKPAAE
+459 
-474 EETKKE
+474 
-480 EEPAAP
+480 
-486 AFANDYYEQMKQKAI
+486 NNNYYENMKEKAI
-501 QRAHERFEKLKGNR
+501 QRAMDRFEKLKSGR
-515 TFNPTPEELKEKMEV
+515 THSQIAEDLKEKMAI

-536 NVVLNE
+536 NIILKE

-547 EPSISKYNLNDDNE
+547 EQHISKYNVSDENE
-561 ILGNNRFLHDN
+561 ILGNNRYLHGNAD
-572 VD
+572 

>member
-1 MSDNMKDY
+1 MKDY
-9 RFDLQKNPKSI
+9 RFDLPKNQKSI

-31 NAVNHMFSLGIK
+31 NAVNHMYGLGIK

-75 LGAGANPEQGKNA
+75 LGAGANPEQGRCA
-88 AIESE
+88 ALESE
-93 DEIRELLA
+93 EEIRELLA

-121 APVVARVAK
+121 APIVAKIAK

-147 GRKKMNVA
+147 GKKKMAVA
-155 QAGIEALREN
+155 QAGIESLREN

-205 EIITVHQDV
+205 EIITIHQDV

-225 KDAGAAVMGSSTEE
+225 KDAGAAVMGSATEE

-247 AGAAISSPLLN
+247 AGSAISSPLLN
-258 NVDIKGAEKIL
+258 NVDIKGAQKIL
-269 LSIMSGEDEELSMD
+269 LSIMSGEEEELSMD
-283 ELSEITE
+283 ELSDITE

-311 LNKAIRVTVIATGF
+311 LGRAIRVTVIATGF
-325 AMDRLEGASNKK
+325 EMDRLANAPRTTS
-337 IETAKPA
+337 TSAL
-344 EPVSAPAPAPEAS
+344 VSA
-357 TPAEEVQEEKTMIH
+357 
-371 LESGKSEKVKEDSVP
+371 
-386 GGSTF
+386 
-391 VFSMPKTPAPT
+391 FSSPVAAAAAPAPT
-402 PDPEPVSEEKPVA
+402 PVPEPEQVKTVIDLDSGKSAQVIEEPIAEGSTFTFTFPKAPVVVATPEVAEEEKEEVFSFDIQPVA
-415 ETPQKSE
+415 EAPVMEEPQV
-422 PTPEPKPAPKR
+422 
-433 EGLFS
+433 
-438 FMKPK
+438 
-443 EESKPEAP
+443 EEKVVLNLYQEQEAP
-451 KPAQEKIV
+451 V
-459 HDLFEEEEAKKPAAE
+459 AA
-474 EETKKE
+474 
-480 EEPAAP
+480 AAP
-486 AFANDYYEQMKQKAI
+486 VEPQQPTAPVFATDYYEQMKMKAI
-501 QRAHERFEKLKGNR
+501 QRAHERFEKLKGGR
-515 TFNPTPEELKEKMEV
+515 ALTTASDDLTEKMVV

-536 NVVLNE
+536 NVILNE

-547 EPSISKYNLNDDNE
+547 ESSLSRFNLNEENE

>member
-9 RFDLQKNPKSI
+9 RFDLPKNQKSI

-31 NAVNHMFSLGIK
+31 NAVNHMYGQGIK

-75 LGAGANPEQGKNA
+75 LGAGANPEQGRNA
-88 AIESE
+88 AIESQ

-121 APVVARVAK
+121 APVVAKIAK

-147 GRKKMNVA
+147 GKKKMAVA
-155 QAGIEALREN
+155 QAGIESLREN

-196 LSTAARSIA
+196 LTTAAKSIA
-205 EIITVHQDV
+205 EIITIHQDV

-258 NVDIKGAEKIL
+258 NVDIRGAQKIL
-269 LSIMSGEDEELSMD
+269 LSIMSGEEEELSMD
-283 ELSEITE
+283 ELSEITL

-311 LNKAIRVTVIATGF
+311 LGKAIRVTVIATGF
-325 AMDRLEGASNKK
+325 EMDRLSNIASKMKDYSAPVSAFANPVAS
-337 IETAKPA
+337 T
-344 EPVSAPAPAPEAS
+344 PVSAPD
-357 TPAEEVQEEKTMIH
+357 VLKTVIN
-371 LESGKSEKVKEDSVP
+371 LDSGKSQQVKEEPVT

-391 VFSMPKTPAPT
+391 TFTMPKA
-402 PDPEPVSEEKPVA
+402 PVSASKVEEKEEEKEEFIFKVNPIMEEPQV
-415 ETPQKSE
+415 PQKE
-422 PTPEPKPAPKR
+422 EPKP
-433 EGLFS
+433 
-438 FMKPK
+438 
-443 EESKPEAP
+443 
-451 KPAQEKIV
+451 EKIV
-459 HDLFEEEEAKKPAAE
+459 HDLYEAPEKKDEVVP
-474 EETKKE
+474 KQS
-480 EEPAAP
+480 EPMP
-486 AFANDYYEQMKQKAI
+486 QLFANDYYEQMKQKAI

-515 TFNPTPEELKEKMEV
+515 AGFSPTSDELKEKMEV

-536 NVVLNE
+536 NVILNE

-547 EPSISKYNLNDDNE
+547 EPAISKFNLNDENE

>member
-1 MSDNMKDY
+1 MKDY
-9 RFDLQKNPKSI
+9 RFDLPKNQKSI

-31 NAVNHMFSLGIK
+31 NAVNHMYGLGIK

-75 LGAGANPEQGKNA
+75 LGAGANPEQGRRA
-88 AIESE
+88 ALETE

-121 APVVARVAK
+121 APIVAKIAK

-147 GRKKMNVA
+147 GKKKMAVA

-205 EIITVHQDV
+205 EIITIHQDV

-225 KDAGAAVMGSSTEE
+225 KDAGAAVMGSATEE

-247 AGAAISSPLLN
+247 AGLAISSPLLN
-258 NVDIKGAEKIL
+258 NVDIKGAQKIL
-269 LSIMSGEDEELSMD
+269 LSIISGEDEELSMD
-283 ELSEITE
+283 ELSDITE

-311 LNKAIRVTVIATGF
+311 LGRAIRVTVIATGF
-325 AMDRLEGASNKK
+325 EMDRLANVPLLN
-337 IETAKPA
+337 AA
-344 EPVSAPAPAPEAS
+344 PVSAFPSPEVPIPAPAPAPEQIKTVIDLDSGKSAQVIEEPIAEG
-357 TPAEEVQEEKTMIH
+357 TTFTFNFPKPPVAVEIPAIAEEVKEE
-371 LESGKSEKVKEDSVP
+371 
-386 GGSTF
+386 
-391 VFSMPKTPAPT
+391 VFSF
-402 PDPEPVSEEKPVA
+402 DIQPVA
-415 ETPQKSE
+415 ESFFVEE
-422 PTPEPKPAPKR
+422 PV
-433 EGLFS
+433 
-438 FMKPK
+438 
-443 EESKPEAP
+443 EE
-451 KPAQEKIV
+451 EKIV
-459 HDLFEEEEAKKPAAE
+459 HNLYQEQPVFVATTAPV
-474 EETKKE
+474 
-480 EEPAAP
+480 EPQQP
-486 AFANDYYEQMKQKAI
+486 TPPVFANDYYEQMKMKAI
-501 QRAHERFEKLKGNR
+501 QRAHERFEKLKGGR
-515 TFNPTPEELKEKMEV
+515 ALTTASDDLSEQMVV

-536 NVVLNE
+536 NVILNE

-547 EPSISKYNLNDDNE
+547 ESGLSKFNLSEENE

>member
-9 RFDLQKNPKSI
+9 RFDLPKNQKSI

-31 NAVNHMFSLGIK
+31 NAVNHMYGLGIK

-75 LGAGANPEQGKNA
+75 LGAGANPEQGKCA
-88 AIESE
+88 ALESE

-121 APVVARVAK
+121 APIVAKIAK

-147 GRKKMNVA
+147 GKKKMAVA
-155 QAGIEALREN
+155 QAGIESLREN

-186 RTAFSKADDI
+186 RTAFSKADDV

-205 EIITVHQDV
+205 EIITIHQDV

-225 KDAGAAVMGSSTEE
+225 KDAGAAVMGSATEE

-247 AGAAISSPLLN
+247 AGSAISSPLLN
-258 NVDIKGAEKIL
+258 NVDIKGAQKIL
-269 LSIMSGEDEELSMD
+269 LSIMSGEEEELSMD
-283 ELSEITE
+283 ELSDITE

-311 LNKAIRVTVIATGF
+311 LGRAIRVTVIATGF
-325 AMDRLEGASNKK
+325 EMDRLANVP
-337 IETAKPA
+337 ITTANSA
-344 EPVSAPAPAPEAS
+344 PVTAFSTPIAPTPAPAPEQ
-357 TPAEEVQEEKTMIH
+357 VKTVID
-371 LESGKSEKVKEDSVP
+371 LDSGKSAQVKEEPISE
-386 GGSTF
+386 GATF
-391 VFSMPKTPAPT
+391 TFSLPKAPVAVVTPVL
-402 PDPEPVSEEKPVA
+402 EVEEEKEEELFSFDIQPVA
-415 ETPQKSE
+415 EVPVMEEPQVE
-422 PTPEPKPAPKR
+422 
-433 EGLFS
+433 
-438 FMKPK
+438 
-443 EESKPEAP
+443 
-451 KPAQEKIV
+451 EKIV
-459 HDLFEEEEAKKPAAE
+459 HELYQEQVTPVASAPV
-474 EETKKE
+474 ETD
-480 EEPAAP
+480 EPQQPTAP
-486 AFANDYYEQMKQKAI
+486 VFATDYYEQMKMKAI
-501 QRAHERFEKLKGNR
+501 QRAHERFEKLKGGR
-515 TFNPTPEELKEKMEV
+515 ALTTASDDLTDKMVV
-530 PAYQRK
+530 PPYQRK
-536 NVVLNE
+536 NVILNE

-547 EPSISKYNLNDDNE
+547 ESSLSRFNLNEENE